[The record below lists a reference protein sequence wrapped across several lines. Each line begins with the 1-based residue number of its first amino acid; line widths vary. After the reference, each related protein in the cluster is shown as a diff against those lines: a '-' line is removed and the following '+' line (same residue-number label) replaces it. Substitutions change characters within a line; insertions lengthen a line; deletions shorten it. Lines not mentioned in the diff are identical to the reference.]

1 MDPAGFQQKENLH
14 NASGR
19 EFFFIF
25 LLLEINK
32 HHSRLSIKI
41 LRIFPKYANF
51 PIAWNSRAGPSEKGT
66 WLSL

>member
-32 HHSRLSIKI
+32 HHS
-41 LRIFPKYANF
+41 
-51 PIAWNSRAGPSEKGT
+51 
-66 WLSL
+66 